1 MTNVS
6 PGVYKACGVAGY
18 GGGNVTASVSA
29 SQTGYSSG
37 SGSTG
42 SVGSNSLCN

>member
-6 PGVYKACGVAGY
+6 PGVYKACGVAIY
-18 GGGNVTASVSA
+18 SGGSVTASVTA

-37 SGSTG
+37 SGSTNNISG
-42 SVGSNSLCN
+42 NSLCN